1 MKIFCFL
8 LFIIISFSLLYLCDN
23 IKLKKWSIFIPP
35 LIIVPLCFIVAIII
49 NSLHITWTHEMREL
63 VKSIIISSFVL
74 VIILFIKVMVS
85 IILDRLIYFHQTYNV
100 ANINRNPVKF
110 FIEKRNLILNGF
122 YLVFFLGSILMLYGA
137 YFKNEIK

>member
-8 LFIIISFSLLYLCDN
+8 LFIIISFSLSYLCDN
-23 IKLKKWSIFIPP
+23 TELKKWSIFIPP

-49 NSLHITWTHEMREL
+49 NALHITWTHEMREL
-63 VKSIIISSFVL
+63 GKSIIISSFIL
-74 VIILFIKVMVS
+74 VIILFIKIMVP
-85 IILDRLIYFHQTYNV
+85 IMLDSLIDFHKTYNV

-122 YLVFFLGSILMLYGA
+122 YLVSFLGSILMLYGA
-137 YFKNEIK
+137 YFGK